1 MSALAPALQAYFT
14 QRLIAQRAASPNTI
28 AAYRTTFCLL
38 LRFAAQRT
46 GATPSKLDIG
56 ELDAPLIAGFL
67 EYLEHERHNRP
78 ATRNNRLAAIHS
90 LFGYLALHHPEHAA
104 SVQRVLAIP
113 PKRTDR
119 NLLTYLTEPEVDVL
133 LTACDQST
141 WTGRRDHA
149 MLALTIQ
156 TGLRISELAGLT
168 CQDITLTAAA
178 NVHTIGK
185 GRKERR
191 TPLTPPVRAV
201 LNAWLNERRGTP
213 ADPLFPTSTG
223 RRLSRDAIERRL
235 THHLRQASA
244 KCPSLATKHVT
255 MHTLRHTAAMR
266 LLLAGNDI
274 TVIALWLGHEQLS
287 TTNIYLHAD
296 MSHKQHAIDRAK
308 PLTARPSRY
317 QPDDALITFLENL

>member
-14 QRLIAQRAASPNTI
+14 QRLVAQRAASPNTI

-56 ELDAPLIAGFL
+56 QLDAPLIAAFL
-67 EYLEHERHNRP
+67 EHLEHERHNGP

-113 PKRTDR
+113 HKRTDR
-119 NLLTYLTEPEVDVL
+119 NLLTYLTEPEVDAL
-133 LTACDQST
+133 LAACDQRT

-201 LNAWLNERRGTP
+201 LSAWLNERRGSP
-213 ADPLFPTSTG
+213 HDPLFPTSTG

-235 THHLRQASA
+235 THHLRRAA
-244 KCPSLATKHVT
+244 ANCPSLVTKHVT

-296 MSHKQHAIDRAK
+296 MSHKQQAIDRTK
-308 PLTARPSRY
+308 PLTARPGRY